1 MSYPNPPLARPASQ
15 LAQPPWLVFVFL
27 AAAFFYVYQDVSYA
41 RGGYSPSGDDL
52 TAVVVDG
59 SPTRRLALLSL
70 GIFAI
75 VSLIRH
81 RAGGRI
87 RINGPLGWTLLGFAA
102 LTMVSPIWAED
113 RVLTL
118 TRVAG
123 FAIFCIAAVAIV
135 HRFSLREIILW
146 TFFTSGSYVIIGVL
160 LESLFGTFRPFAS
173 GYRFAGTLHPN
184 MQGINCALLVLS
196 GMASADVEKYKRTF
210 FRISAFVGF
219 VFLALTASRT
229 AFAAV
234 LLALAVYLGMVCS
247 RRAKLAMAYALSIV
261 LCVLLLG
268 LGNAFLPDLKSAV
281 NFGRLDSSEGS
292 LNGRT
297 GIWEEVS
304 HFVERRP
311 MLGYGY
317 GGFWNP
323 AHIGEISD
331 KEQWGVPNS
340 HSAYLDYLLTLGAV
354 GLMGYVFILFA
365 GIRRA
370 FRFHKLS
377 QNSAYA
383 FFAALLVFCAMGG
396 LLESAPIEP
405 SLLMFLSAVV
415 LAQLASARPA
425 LSCGINGRVT

>member
-1 MSYPNPPLARPASQ
+1 
-15 LAQPPWLVFVFL
+15 
-27 AAAFFYVYQDVSYA
+27 
-41 RGGYSPSGDDL
+41 
-52 TAVVVDG
+52 
-59 SPTRRLALLSL
+59 
-70 GIFAI
+70 
-75 VSLIRH
+75 
-81 RAGGRI
+81 
-87 RINGPLGWTLLGFAA
+87 
-102 LTMVSPIWAED
+102 
-113 RVLTL
+113 
-118 TRVAG
+118 
-123 FAIFCIAAVAIV
+123 
-135 HRFSLREIILW
+135 
-146 TFFTSGSYVIIGVL
+146 L

-196 GMASADVEKYKRTF
+196 GMASADVEKYNRTL

-229 AFAAV
+229 AFAAA

-247 RRAKLAMAYALSIV
+247 SRAKLAMAYALSIV

-317 GGFWNP
+317 GGFWNS
-323 AHIGEISD
+323 AHIAEISD

-370 FRFHKLS
+370 FCFHKLS

-415 LAQLASARPA
+415 LAQLAFARPA
-425 LSCGINGRVT
+425 LSCGINGRAT